1 MTIRNYNTGFKNTL
15 QTDLRQGL
23 GAEKARQS
31 GFEEYFGRLSKTATY
46 DSFDFT
52 NDSFYVEH
60 KERNIP
66 FGKYDSLFFDA
77 IKFHEFQRL
86 KTLEPHKRF
95 VIIWTC
101 LGKSFFWEF
110 QENDEDDQGNIIY
123 YFENKVID
131 RRRGQGLQTQGLCKV
146 FNNHIKPLSDFR

>member
-31 GFEEYFGRLSKTATY
+31 GFEEYFGRLSKTAKY

-110 QENDEDDQGNIIY
+110 QENDEDDQGNINPYPISDRFIIASFVFYTRYIIY
-123 YFENKVID
+123 VLS
-131 RRRGQGLQTQGLCKV
+131 QV
-146 FNNHIKPLSDFR
+146 FYQSLTM